1 MSELL
6 LVLFLGWLVSF
17 LGQLPLGNMS
27 ITATQIRIQEGLKP
41 ALMYMWGVVIVEML
55 YLRIALTGMDMV
67 LHHPAVFKAI
77 GWVTV
82 GFFLILGILSIRS
95 AIIHHPEKKSVLL
108 QNNIHRFL
116 FGMMLCSMNPAQVP
130 FWVLWSS
137 YLLEWKLLQSS
148 SIQFNVF
155 IIGAGLGTISGLLT
169 YIYGGN
175 YLITKLKVSNKAL
188 NIVMGVVFFI
198 ASSAQLWRMLTK

>member
-1 MSELL
+1 MS
-6 LVLFLGWLVSF
+6 VLITVFFLGWLVSF

-41 ALMYMWGVVIVEML
+41 ALLYMWGVVIVEMI
-55 YLRIALTGMDMV
+55 YLRIALTGMNMV
-67 LHHPAVFKAI
+67 LQHPAVFNAI

-82 GFFLILGILSIRS
+82 AFFFILGVVSIRS

-108 QNNIHRFL
+108 QNNINRFL

-137 YLLEWKLLQSS
+137 YLLEWKLLQATN
-148 SIQFNVF
+148 IQFNIF
-155 IIGAGLGTISGLLT
+155 IVGAGLGTISGLLT

-175 YLITKLKVSNKAL
+175 YLITKMNVSNKIL
-188 NIVMGVVFFI
+188 NIVMGAIFFI
-198 ASSAQLWRMLTK
+198 ASTAQFWRMMVK

>member
-1 MSELL
+1 MSALIT
-6 LVLFLGWLVSF
+6 VFFLGWLVSF

-41 ALMYMWGVVIVEML
+41 ALLYMWGVAIVEMI
-55 YLRIALTGMDMV
+55 YLRIALTGMNMV
-67 LHHPAVFKAI
+67 LQHPAVFNAI

-82 GFFLILGILSIRS
+82 AFFFILGVVSIRS

-108 QNNIHRFL
+108 QNNINRFL

-137 YLLEWKLLQSS
+137 YLLEWKLLQATN
-148 SIQFNVF
+148 IQFNIF
-155 IIGAGLGTISGLLT
+155 IVGAGLGTISGLLT

-175 YLITKLKVSNKAL
+175 YLITKMNVSNKIL
-188 NIVMGVVFFI
+188 NLIMGAIFFI
-198 ASSAQLWRMLTK
+198 ASTAQFWRMMVK

>member
-1 MSELL
+1 
-6 LVLFLGWLVSF
+6 
-17 LGQLPLGNMS
+17 
-27 ITATQIRIQEGLKP
+27 
-41 ALMYMWGVVIVEML
+41 
-55 YLRIALTGMDMV
+55 
-67 LHHPAVFKAI
+67 
-77 GWVTV
+77 
-82 GFFLILGILSIRS
+82 
-95 AIIHHPEKKSVLL
+95 
-108 QNNIHRFL
+108 
-116 FGMMLCSMNPAQVP
+116 MMLCSMNPAQVP

>member
-1 MSELL
+1 MSALIT
-6 LVLFLGWLVSF
+6 VFFLGWLVSF

-41 ALMYMWGVVIVEML
+41 ALLYMWGVVIVEMI
-55 YLRIALTGMDMV
+55 YLRIALTGMNMV
-67 LHHPAVFKAI
+67 LQHPAVFNAI

-82 GFFLILGILSIRS
+82 AFFFILGIVSIRS

-108 QNNIHRFL
+108 QNNINRFL

-137 YLLEWKLLQSS
+137 YLLEWKLLQATN
-148 SIQFNVF
+148 IQFNIF
-155 IIGAGLGTISGLLT
+155 IVGAGLGTISGLLT

-175 YLITKLKVSNKAL
+175 YLITKMNVSNKIL
-188 NIVMGVVFFI
+188 NIVMGAIFFI
-198 ASSAQLWRMLTK
+198 ASTAQFWRMMVK